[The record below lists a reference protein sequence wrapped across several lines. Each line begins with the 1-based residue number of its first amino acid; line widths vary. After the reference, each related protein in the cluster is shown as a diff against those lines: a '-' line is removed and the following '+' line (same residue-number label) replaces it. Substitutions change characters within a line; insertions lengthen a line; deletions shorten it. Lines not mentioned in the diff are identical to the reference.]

1 MKGVYARTASL
12 GQSEPE
18 PDRDLAGALHE
29 VSNALTVVLGWL
41 ERAESRS
48 PSGAAREAIEVA
60 RQHAELGYCVARRAI
75 GAEVERECDRTALRV
90 ARDCALA
97 VKPEAQRRGL
107 RVSVVQED
115 QRDLLLQNAV
125 VAQQI
130 LLNLL
135 LNAIAFTPQHG
146 SVTLALHCEGDTAVF
161 TVRDQGPGIPPERA
175 ENLFSGPD
183 STRRGGAGIGLC
195 HSSALAAASGGALRL
210 LHAGPGAA
218 FELRWPAAEAKS
230 GTQHNDVALASLHQ
244 RRILVVEDDCAV
256 MSLIELALEARGAV
270 VVGASTIQ
278 ELESSVAA
286 HPSFDAALV
295 DLSPLAGATDSA
307 LRLMRAK
314 NAELPLILISGL
326 ASGVPDEAHAHFSDW
341 VRKPFTMDEIVASL
355 TRTFESHPR
364 RA

>member
-1 MKGVYARTASL
+1 MKGVYARIASS
-12 GQSEPE
+12 GPSEPE

-41 ERAESRS
+41 ERAESRLA
-48 PSGAAREAIEVA
+48 SGVAREAVEVA

-90 ARDCALA
+90 ARDCVLA
-97 VKPEAQRRGL
+97 VKPEAQRRDL
-107 RVSVVQED
+107 RVSVAQND
-115 QRDLLLQNAV
+115 RHDILLQNAL

-130 LLNLL
+130 VLNLL
-135 LNAIAFTPQHG
+135 LNAIAFTPPGG
-146 SVTLALHCEGDTAVF
+146 SVTLSLHCEGDTAVF
-161 TVRDQGPGIPPERA
+161 TVSDEGPGIPPERA

-195 HSSALAAASGGALRL
+195 HSSALAAAGGGSLRL
-210 LHAGPGAA
+210 LHPGPGAK

-230 GTQHNDVALASLHQ
+230 GTQHNDVAVASLHQ

-286 HPSFDAALV
+286 HPPFDAALV
-295 DLSPLAGATDSA
+295 DLSPLEGATESA
-307 LRLMRAK
+307 LQLMRAD
-314 NAELPLILISGL
+314 NPQLPLILISGL

-355 TRTFESHPR
+355 TRTFDGQAR